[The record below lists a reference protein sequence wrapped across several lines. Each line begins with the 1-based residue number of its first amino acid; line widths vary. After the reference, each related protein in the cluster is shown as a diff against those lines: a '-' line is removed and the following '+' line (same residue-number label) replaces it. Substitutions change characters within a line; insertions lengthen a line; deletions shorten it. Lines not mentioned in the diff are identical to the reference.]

1 MDRRPRVDPGA
12 IRGAAN
18 GVDEPVRVRPLDE
31 LDITA
36 VADIA
41 ERSGGPRDAGFWED
55 RVTSFLRRDPEGALI
70 AEVGGR
76 AAGFM
81 LGEVRRG
88 EFGIAEP
95 TGWIEFLGV
104 DPELRGRAVGRL
116 LVEALEA
123 HFRARGAVAVRT
135 LVDETMPGVAA
146 FFASL
151 GYAPAPMRPFV
162 KSL

>member
-1 MDRRPRVDPGA
+1 V
-12 IRGAAN
+12 N
-18 GVDEPVRVRPLDE
+18 ETVRVRPLDE
-31 LDITA
+31 LDITE

-41 ERSGGPRDAGFWED
+41 ERSGGRHDPGFWED
-55 RVTSFLRRDPEGALI
+55 RVAYFLRRDPEGALV

-76 AAGFM
+76 VAGFM
-81 LGEVRRG
+81 LGEVRSG

-95 TGWIEFLGV
+95 TGWIEVLGV
-104 DPELRGRAVGRL
+104 DPGLRGRAVGRL
-116 LVEALEA
+116 LAEALEA

-135 LVDETMPGVAA
+135 LVDETMPGIAG

-162 KSL
+162 KRL